1 MNNSFYP
8 HYISDFPTWTSIRKE
23 LPTTLGWNLGVD
35 SEMVGTKAK
44 SLIDPSLWWGAV
56 PCFRGLQPVLPD
68 FAKCP
73 LGAKSPEVENH

>member
-23 LPTTLGWNLGVD
+23 PPTTLGWNLGVD

-44 SLIDPSLWWGAV
+44 SLSLSG
-56 PCFRGLQPVLPD
+56 PQFTHL
-68 FAKCP
+68 
-73 LGAKSPEVENH
+73 